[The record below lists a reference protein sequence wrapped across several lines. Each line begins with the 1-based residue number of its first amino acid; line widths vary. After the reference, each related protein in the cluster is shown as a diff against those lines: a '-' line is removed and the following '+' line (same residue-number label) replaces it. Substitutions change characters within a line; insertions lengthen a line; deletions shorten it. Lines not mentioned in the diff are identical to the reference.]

1 MGSISVET
9 KRIDELANAEAVGSE
24 NDLLLI
30 RQADGTGTKNITVEA
45 FRKAMTGDLSGLDT
59 EEKASVVA
67 AINEILGID
76 KENAKEI
83 EDLKS
88 LCNVLNY
95 DNAGLHN
102 ALYRGKYLG
111 DSFTAEQSA
120 AIRSGK
126 FTDLWVG
133 DYWTIGGVNYR
144 IADFDY
150 FLRSGDT
157 ECTQHHAVIVP
168 DTALYNAQMNASNV
182 TTGGYTGSAMY
193 TANLAQAKNTI
204 KAAFGAS
211 HILGHREYLCNAVA
225 NGRPSG
231 GAWFDS
237 DIELM
242 SESMAYGGNFFE
254 PTSDG
259 STVPAKYSV
268 ACKQLNLFRH
278 RPDLISNR
286 TTYWLRNVVS
296 ASSFALVIN
305 AGVASSGSASLSFGV
320 RPAFPIY

>member
-9 KRIDELANAEAVGSE
+9 KRIDELAAAEAVGSDK
-24 NDLLLI
+24 DLLLI
-30 RQADGTGTKNITVEA
+30 RLADGTGTKNITVEA

-67 AINEILGID
+67 AINEILGLEKD
-76 KENAKEI
+76 NAKSI
-83 EDLKS
+83 EDLQA

-95 DNAGLHN
+95 DSAGLHN

-111 DSFTAEQSA
+111 DSLTAEQSA

-133 DYWTIGGVNYR
+133 DYWTIAGVNYR

-168 DTALYNAQMNASNV
+168 DTALYSAAMNPTNV
-182 TTGGYTGSAMY
+182 TTGGYVGSEMY
-193 TANLAQAKNTI
+193 TKNLAQAKATI
-204 KAAFGAS
+204 KAAFGAD
-211 HILGHREYLCNAVA
+211 HILMHREYLCNAVS

-242 SESMAYGGNFFE
+242 SEA
-254 PTSDG
+254 
-259 STVPAKYSV
+259 
-268 ACKQLNLFRH
+268 
-278 RPDLISNR
+278 
-286 TTYWLRNVVS
+286 S
-296 ASSFALVIN
+296 ALCN
-305 AGVASSGSASLSFGV
+305 K
-320 RPAFPIY
+320 RQ